1 MIGNV
6 VATLLLTF
14 VLWIGYQST
23 RPEHSRP
30 GPSLPPPISVGKE
43 RFTGRTRDA
52 STFTQ
57 TVRRKAVVS
66 GHYGDPTRFLHETNH
81 TSGFTNGVVEL
92 YSLSGLC
99 EAACKVA
106 ATAACEIYDGGNANS
121 EYPNILDGGTSAD
134 VYDGGDAFTTN
145 TRTLNGNGYHGMDG
159 GTAYINNSVR
169 YDGGNAF
176 TLNSDI
182 LDGNG
187 YYTMDGGSAYFTL
200 LNHILLNGGDS
211 GTIVCQPSNNVS

>member
-30 GPSLPPPISVGKE
+30 GPSLPPPISTGKE

-57 TVRRKAVVS
+57 TLRRKAVVS
-66 GHYGDPTRFLHETNH
+66 GAYGNPCHVLRETPH
-81 TSGFTNGVVEL
+81 TSGFTNGVLEL

-99 EAACKVA
+99 EAACKVVA
-106 ATAACEIYDGGNANS
+106 PQVVCDVYDGMFSGN
-121 EYPNILDGGTSAD
+121 EEPIILDGGTSAD
-134 VYDGGDAFTTN
+134 EYDGGDAFTTN
-145 TRTLNGNGYHGMDG
+145 P
-159 GTAYINNSVR
+159 NS
-169 YDGGNAF
+169 
-176 TLNSDI
+176 

-187 YYTMDGGSAYFTL
+187 DFVMDGGSAYFTL
-200 LNHILLNGGDS
+200 LNYMLLNGGNAQ
-211 GTIVCQPSNNVS
+211 TIVCPPSNNARQPC